1 MKEDIEYMMKE
12 QDTVKNDQ
20 ADRKT
25 KEKFSN

>member
-20 ADRKT
+20 ADRRNKR
-25 KEKFSN
+25 EFSN